1 MSSIFKFVCV
11 LSEARLD
18 SREISFRTANLIVSE
33 KRLKQAK
40 ITNLRAH
47 SIYGVPNEIASG
59 KFQVLYALGRQTE
72 NGSWLFDFVDTESA
86 TSIAEALEMT
96 LAEIPSAPL
105 LERDMT
111 YRRAGS
117 GSPTRVTLGSSAPTP
132 ASTEAPF

>member
-18 SREISFRTANLIVSE
+18 SREVSFRTANLIVSE

-40 ITNLRAH
+40 IVNLRAH
-47 SIYGVPNEIASG
+47 SIYGVPGDVPSG
-59 KFQVLYALGRQTE
+59 KFQVIYGLGRQTE

-86 TSIAEALEMT
+86 EAIAEALEMT
-96 LAEIPSAPL
+96 LAEIPTAPL
-105 LERDMT
+105 LERDMS
-111 YRRAGS
+111 YRRAS
-117 GSPTRVTLGSSAPTP
+117 APSRITLGSSASVPT